1 MTRTSGRFPALTTT
15 DPKELLVSLNS
26 TRERFGSV
34 LGICRAIGS
43 TLDLDQVLDEVIART
58 SRAVRAERSTLFL
71 IDREKSEIW
80 SKVVQGEGVSEIRL
94 PLGSGIAGWV
104 CLKGQSVLLNDA
116 KADPRFNRAVDR
128 VTGYKTRA
136 MVVTPIRD
144 KSGTVIGAIQAL
156 NRVDGDFTQEDL
168 AVLEA
173 ISAQA
178 GVAIENA
185 RLYRDVLARNAAL
198 QQAKEALAG
207 RVSELDL
214 LFDIEQRISASSS
227 LDELLDGIL
236 AKAMEVLDVEAGAIL
251 TVEEDL
257 GALLFKSAK
266 GPRGEQVKRLKLG
279 LGEGIAGLVAS
290 TGEPVLTNDAAS
302 HPAFAPRIAR
312 SVSLPA
318 RAVICVPLVGETGR
332 RSGDRQQL
340 IGALEL
346 VNPRK
351 GRDFEEH
358 DLRLATLVAGQVS
371 RAVAVA
377 RERVEGERKA
387 RLAAIGQMI
396 AGMLHDL
403 RTPMTLVSGYAQM
416 MVDDEQR
423 ESRESSSEIILK
435 QLEHISAM
443 AKETMA
449 FARGETDILLRKVYL
464 NRFVEEI
471 SEFLAKDLEGKDIE
485 LEVVGNFLGT
495 VRMDEGKIKRAIY
508 NIARNAA
515 QAMPEGGRFTVTV
528 DKEGDRVVFRL
539 ADTGPGIPEEIADRL
554 FQSFVTSGK
563 KDGTGLGLAIVKKV
577 VEQHGGEVSFKS
589 KPGKGTTFVLRIP
602 G

>member
-1 MTRTSGRFPALTTT
+1 MTRTSGRFPALPTT

>member
-1 MTRTSGRFPALTTT
+1 MTRISGRFPALTTT
-15 DPKELLVSLNS
+15 DPKELLLSLNS
-26 TRERFGSV
+26 TRERFSSV

-43 TLDLDQVLDEVIART
+43 TLDLDQVLNEVIART
-58 SRAVRAERSTLFL
+58 SKSVRAERSTLFL
-71 IDREKSEIW
+71 VDNDKAEIW
-80 SKVVQGEGVSEIRL
+80 SKVVQGEGLSEIRL

-104 CLKGQSVLLNDA
+104 CRNGHSVLLNDA
-116 KADPRFNRAVDR
+116 KSDERFNRMVDR
-128 VTGYKTRA
+128 VTGYKTRS
-136 MVVTPIRD
+136 MVVSPIHD
-144 KSGTVIGAIQAL
+144 KSGTVLGAIQAL
-156 NRVDGDFTQEDL
+156 NRIDGDFTQEDV

-185 RLYRDVLARNAAL
+185 RLYRDVVAQNAAL
-198 QQAKEALAG
+198 QAAKEALAG

-214 LFDIEQRISASSS
+214 LFDIEQRISSATS
-227 LDELLDGIL
+227 LEDLVDGIL
-236 AKAMEVLDVEAGAIL
+236 ATAMDVLEVEAGSIL
-251 TVEEDL
+251 TLEEDL
-257 GALLFKSAK
+257 GALFFKSAQ
-266 GPRGEQVKRLKLG
+266 GPKGEQVKKFKLQ
-279 LGEGIAGLVAS
+279 LGEGIAGEVAS
-290 TGEPVLTNDAAS
+290 TGKPVMTNDAAS
-302 HPAFAPRIAR
+302 HPAYAPRIAK
-312 SVSLPA
+312 SVNLPT
-318 RAVICVPLVGETGR
+318 RAVVCVPLVGEKE
-332 RSGDRQQL
+332 L

-346 VNPRK
+346 INPAK
-351 GRDFEEH
+351 GRKFEEH
-358 DLRLATLVAGQVS
+358 DLRLATLIAGQVS
-371 RAVAVA
+371 RAIAVA

-423 ESRESSSEIILK
+423 ESRENSSEIILK
-435 QLEHISAM
+435 QLDHISAM
-443 AKETMA
+443 AKETLA

-464 NRFVEEI
+464 NKFVEEI
-471 SEFLAKDLEGKDIE
+471 SEFLAKDLEGKEIE
-485 LEVVGNFLGT
+485 LEMVGNFLGT

-515 QAMPEGGRFTVTV
+515 QAMPRGGTFTVTV
-528 DKEGDRVVFRL
+528 DKEEDKVVFRL
-539 ADTGPGIPEEIADRL
+539 ADTGPGIPDEIADKI

-577 VEQHGGEVSFKS
+577 IEQHGGDVSFKS
-589 KPGKGTTFVLRIP
+589 KPGKGTTFLLRIP